1 MLSPH
6 ALKTA
11 YIESRSSELEARI
24 AEITGMNSIPVIG
37 GVWPAIRGGANRLW
51 RPFKLTGA
59 FLFGSGEAVP
69 SLPEPTAL
77 PERWQG
83 TSLGDA
89 VTRYR
94 EEMRK
99 VITHDAES
107 WASYASLNLVAAKQH
122 NAAARHQE
130 DIARKVTLPMEES
143 ADSALVP
150 LKAAVGMAFATPK
163 LVPSLPVMDGV
174 TPAIITKT
182 ASLRPDA
189 VPTAPGI
196 STQIA
201 PTA

>member
-37 GVWPAIRGGANRLW
+37 GVWSSISGGANRLW

-59 FLFGSGEAVP
+59 FLFGSGDAVA
-69 SLPEPTAL
+69 SLPEPTPL

-83 TSLGDA
+83 TSLGDS

-99 VITHDAES
+99 VIAHDAES

-143 ADSALVP
+143 ASSALAP
-150 LKAAVGMAFATPK
+150 LATAGIAIASPE
-163 LVPSLPVMDGV
+163 LVRSLPSMSDIA
-174 TPAIITKT
+174 PAIMAGT

-189 VPTAPGI
+189 VPAIPAAPAQI
-196 STQIA
+196 THST
-201 PTA
+201 